1 MRGSIYLLSRF
12 DLLTVCVKHMSS
24 PLVHVAVSPSTAC
37 TPSLYV
43 FSKKSLTWTESPL
56 QTEGF
61 CNLQWMPRTQNTHIR
76 FEVQHGTSLFGW
88 LKVESCLSWIHHG
101 YYSFV
106 LNPFFLLESTFL
118 APVCFS
124 PPFFFINP
132 PLFLIKS
139 SMFPWQKVLGLLVVW
154 IPHLAKSGTRFLVQT
169 INDCEAIPP
178 CFLHEPYDTLA
189 PPYFLV
195 MLSKSFVL
203 LGELPLFVGGL

>member
-1 MRGSIYLLSRF
+1 MLLFRHQQHVPHLCMCSRRKVWHEQKVPCKLKAF
-12 DLLTVCVKHMSS
+12 AISSECPGHKTPISDLRSS
-24 PLVHVAVSPSTAC
+24 MGPLCLV
-37 TPSLYV
+37 
-43 FSKKSLTWTESPL
+43 
-56 QTEGF
+56 
-61 CNLQWMPRTQNTHIR
+61 
-76 FEVQHGTSLFGW
+76 GW
-88 LKVESCLSWIHHG
+88 KLKVESCLSWIHHG

-106 LNPFFLLESTFL
+106 LNPVFLLESTFL

-154 IPHLAKSGTRFLVQT
+154 IPHLAKSGTSFLVQT

-189 PPYFLV
+189 PPCLLV